1 MGLHP
6 AEIGKELRNF
16 AFFKTFSDDMLLQ
29 ISTMTVEK
37 NFRASDFILREGE
50 LNTKLY
56 FLRSGV
62 AEINLENEVVAIL
75 QTPGDVMGEMSVV
88 LKRPVTSSI
97 IAKTD
102 VSAFIIDSDHF
113 SHVPQKDF
121 DRFTAL
127 LYRVYSTVLADRLI
141 RSNEKARL
149 FEIANRELFEAQAT
163 LEKAGDKSVLL
174 VDTDRKQLV
183 LAKMAVGSS
192 GVKMDIA
199 ADVEAAKQLLQLNKY
214 DLVVFDDNCSE
225 VVNFIPDIKKCVMI
239 TTKKVEQNIPILKKT
254 QKVNNLITRDPDDK
268 QLTIKTLL
276 TTLSKLLNNDVFGIE
291 KYLSWGVDIQAK
303 KVTSSS
309 ERMKLKDDMVAY
321 FKRLGI
327 RNTVLEKMY
336 QVTEELLMNAI
347 YDAPTDKQGKAMFNH
362 LSRKT
367 EVALESHLQS
377 IIKYGCDGI
386 YLAVS
391 VTDPFGSLTKE
402 IIINYLDSCYNNQA
416 GSLNTGKGGAGRG
429 LHQIVENSD
438 LTIFNVK
445 SGQRTEVISIF
456 FTETNKKEPNPS
468 FHYFFNE

>member
-6 AEIGKELRNF
+6 VEIAKELRNF
-16 AFFKTFSDDMLLQ
+16 PFFKTFSDEMLLQ

-37 NFRASDFILREGE
+37 HFKASDCILREGE
-50 LNTKLY
+50 INTKLY

-62 AEINLENEVVAIL
+62 AEITLENEVVAIL
-75 QTPGDVMGEMSVV
+75 QTVGDVMGEMSVV

-97 IAKTD
+97 IAKNE
-102 VSAFIIDSDHF
+102 VSVFVIDSDHF
-113 SHVPQKDF
+113 THVPQKDF
-121 DRFTAL
+121 DKFNAL

-141 RSNEKARL
+141 RTNEKARL
-149 FEIANRELFEAQAT
+149 FEIANRELFEAQAN
-163 LEKAGDKSVLL
+163 LEKSGDKSVLL

-192 GVKMDIA
+192 GVRMDIA
-199 ADVEAAKQLLQLNKY
+199 SDIDSAKQLLQLNKY
-214 DLVVFDDNCSE
+214 DLIVFDDTCSDIE
-225 VVNFIPDIKKCVMI
+225 NFIPDIKRAVMI
-239 TTKKVEQNIPILKKT
+239 TSKRVQENIPILKKT
-254 QKVNNLITRDPDDK
+254 KKVNNLITRDTDDK

-303 KVTSSS
+303 KVTTSAD
-309 ERMKLKDDMVAY
+309 RLKLKDDMVTY

-327 RNTVLEKMY
+327 RNTILERMY
-336 QVTEELLMNAI
+336 LVTEELLMNAI
-347 YDAPTDKQGKAMFNH
+347 YDAPTDKNGKSLFNH
-362 LSRKT
+362 LSRKID
-367 EVALESHLQS
+367 VVLESHMQS
-377 IIKYGCDGI
+377 VIKYGCDGI

-391 VTDPFGSLTKE
+391 VTDPFGSLTKD
-402 IIINYLDSCYNNQA
+402 IIINYLDSCYAGQA

-445 SGQRTEVISIF
+445 PGQRTEVISIF

-468 FHYFFNE
+468 FHYFFNT

>member
-6 AEIGKELRNF
+6 VEIAKELRNF
-16 AFFKTFSDDMLLQ
+16 AFFKTFNDEMLLQ

-37 NFRASDFILREGE
+37 EFRASDYILREGE

-56 FLRSGV
+56 FLRSGI
-62 AEINLENEVVAIL
+62 AEITLENEVVAIL
-75 QTPGDVMGEMSVV
+75 QTVGDVMGEMSVV

-97 IAKTD
+97 VAKTA
-102 VSAFIIDSDHF
+102 VSVFVIDSDHF

-121 DRFTAL
+121 DKFNSL

-141 RSNEKARL
+141 RTNEKARL
-149 FEIANRELFEAQAT
+149 FEIANRELFEAQAN

-192 GVKMDIA
+192 GVRMDIA
-199 ADVEAAKQLLQLNKY
+199 ADVEAAKQLLLLNKY
-214 DLVVFDDNCSE
+214 DLIVFDDTCSDIAE
-225 VVNFIPDIKKCVMI
+225 SIPDVRKAVMI
-239 TTKKVEQNIPILKKT
+239 TSKRVQENIPILKKT
-254 QKVNNLITRDPDDK
+254 KKVNNLITRDVNDK

-291 KYLSWGVDIQAK
+291 KYLSWGVDIQTK

-309 ERMKLKDDMVAY
+309 ERLKLKDDMVLY

-327 RNTVLEKMY
+327 RNTILEKMH

-347 YDAPTDKQGKAMFNH
+347 YDAPTDKTGKPLYNH
-362 LSRKT
+362 LSRKV
-367 EVALESHLQS
+367 EVVLDSHLQS
-377 IIKYGCDGI
+377 HIKYGCDGI

-391 VTDPFGSLTKE
+391 VTDPFGSLTKD
-402 IIINYLDSCYNNQA
+402 IIINYLDSCYSGQA
-416 GSLNTGKGGAGRG
+416 GSLNNGKGGAGRG

-445 SGQRTEVISIF
+445 PGQRTEVISIF
-456 FTETNKKEPNPS
+456 LTETNKKEPNPS

>member
-6 AEIGKELRNF
+6 VEIAKELRNF
-16 AFFKTFSDDMLLQ
+16 AFFKTFSDEMLLQ

-37 NFRASDFILREGE
+37 NFNAKDYILREGE

-56 FLRSGV
+56 FLRAGV
-62 AEINLENEVVAIL
+62 AEITLENEVVAIL

-97 IAKTD
+97 IAKNEVT
-102 VSAFIIDSDHF
+102 VFIIDSDHF

-121 DRFTAL
+121 DRFNSL

-141 RSNEKARL
+141 RTNEKARL

-174 VDTDRKQLV
+174 VDMDRKQLV

-192 GVKMDIA
+192 GVRMDIA
-199 ADVEAAKQLLQLNKY
+199 SDVNAAKQLLQLNKY
-214 DLVVFDDNCSE
+214 DLVVFDDNCSDI
-225 VVNFIPDIKKCVMI
+225 VPSLPDIKKAVMI
-239 TTKKVEQNIPILKKT
+239 TSKRVQENIPVLKKA
-254 QKVNNLITRDPDDK
+254 KIVNNLITRDPEDK

-291 KYLSWGVDIQAK
+291 KYLSWGVDIQSK
-303 KVTSSS
+303 KVSSS
-309 ERMKLKDDMVAY
+309 TERPKLKDDMVAY
-321 FKRLGI
+321 FRRLGI

-347 YDAPTDKQGKAMFNH
+347 YDAPTDKSGNSLFNH

-367 EVALESHLQS
+367 EVVLETHLQS
-377 IIKYGCDGI
+377 TIKYGCDGI

-391 VTDPFGSLTKE
+391 VTDPFGSLTKDV
-402 IIINYLDSCYNNQA
+402 IINYLDSCYSGQA
-416 GSLNTGKGGAGRG
+416 GTLNDGKGGAGRG

>member
-1 MGLHP
+1 MAIHP
-6 AEIGKELRNF
+6 AEIAKELRSF
-16 AFFKTFSDDMLLQ
+16 SFFKTFTDEMLLQ

-37 NFRASDFILREGE
+37 KIASANFILREGE

-56 FLRSGV
+56 FLRTGV
-62 AEINLENEVVAIL
+62 AEITLEGEVVAIL

-102 VSAFIIDSDHF
+102 VLAFVIDSDHF
-113 SHVPQKDF
+113 SHVPQKDY
-121 DRFTAL
+121 DRFNSL
-127 LYRVYSTVLADRLI
+127 LYRVYSTVLADRLVKT
-141 RSNEKARL
+141 NQKARL

-163 LEKAGDKSVLL
+163 LEKSGDKSVLL
-174 VDTDRKQLV
+174 VDVDRKQLV

-192 GVKMDIA
+192 GVRMDLA
-199 ADVEAAKQLLQLNKY
+199 SDVATAKQLLQLNKY
-214 DLVVFDDNCSE
+214 DLVIFDDNCSE
-225 VVNFIPDIKKCVMI
+225 ILDFIPDIKKAVMV
-239 TTKKVEQNIPILKKT
+239 TSKRVQENIPILKRTK
-254 QKVNNLITRDPDDK
+254 KVDNLITRDSDDK

-303 KVTSSS
+303 KVASSS
-309 ERMKLKDDMVAY
+309 ERLKLKDDMLAY

-347 YDAPTDKQGKAMFNH
+347 YDAPTDKSGKSLFNH

-377 IIKYGCDGI
+377 TIKYGCDGI

-391 VTDPFGSLTKE
+391 VADPFGSLTKD
-402 IIINYLDSCYNNQA
+402 IIINYLDSCYTGQA
-416 GSLNTGKGGAGRG
+416 GSLNKGKGGAGRG

-445 SGQRTEVISIF
+445 AGQRTEVISIF
-456 FTETNKKEPNPS
+456 YTETNKKEPNPS
-468 FHYFFNE
+468 FHYFFNS

>member
-1 MGLHP
+1 MSLHP
-6 AEIGKELRNF
+6 VEIAKELRNF
-16 AFFKTFSDDMLLQ
+16 AFFKTFSDEMLLQ

-37 NFRASDFILREGE
+37 NFKASGYILREGE

-62 AEINLENEVVAIL
+62 AEITLENEVVAIL
-75 QTPGDVMGEMSVV
+75 QTVGDVMGEMSVV

-102 VSAFIIDSDHF
+102 LSVFVIDSDHF

-121 DRFTAL
+121 DRFNSL

-141 RSNEKARL
+141 RTNEKARL

-174 VDTDRKQLV
+174 IDTDRKQLV

-192 GVKMDIA
+192 GVRMDVA
-199 ADVEAAKQLLQLNKY
+199 SDVESAKQLLLLNKY
-214 DLVVFDDNCSE
+214 DLIVFDDTCADIADS
-225 VVNFIPDIKKCVMI
+225 ISDIKKAVMI
-239 TTKKVEQNIPILKKT
+239 TNKKVQGNIPVLKKNK
-254 QKVNNLITRDPDDK
+254 KVNNLITRDPEDK

-291 KYLSWGVDIQAK
+291 KYLAWGVDIQNK

-309 ERMKLKDDMVAY
+309 DRMKLKDDMVVY

-327 RNTVLEKMY
+327 RNTILEKMY
-336 QVTEELLMNAI
+336 LVTEELLMNAI
-347 YDAPTDKQGKAMFNH
+347 YDAPTDKMGKALYNH
-362 LSRKT
+362 LPRKV
-367 EVALESHLQS
+367 EVVLDSHLQS
-377 IIKYGCDGI
+377 VIKYGCDGI

-391 VTDPFGSLTKE
+391 VTDPFGSLTKD
-402 IIINYLDSCYNNQA
+402 IIINYLDSCYSGQA
-416 GSLNTGKGGAGRG
+416 GSLNQGKGGAGRG

-445 SGQRTEVISIF
+445 PGQRTEVISIF
-456 FTETNKKEPNPS
+456 LTETNKKEPNPS

>member
-6 AEIGKELRNF
+6 VEIAKELRNF
-16 AFFKTFSDDMLLQ
+16 AFFKTFSDEMLLQ

-37 NFRASDFILREGE
+37 SFRATDFILREGE

-62 AEINLENEVVAIL
+62 AEITLENEVVAIL
-75 QTPGDVMGEMSVV
+75 QTIGDVMGEMSVV

-97 IAKTD
+97 VAKSE
-102 VSAFIIDSDHF
+102 VSVFVIDSDHF

-121 DRFTAL
+121 DKFNSL

-141 RSNEKARL
+141 RTNEKARL
-149 FEIANRELFEAQAT
+149 FEIANRELFEAQAN

-192 GVKMDIA
+192 GVRMDIA
-199 ADVEAAKQLLQLNKY
+199 SDVESAKQLLLLNKY
-214 DLVVFDDNCSE
+214 DLVVFDDTCSDI
-225 VVNFIPDIKKCVMI
+225 VDTITDIKKAVMI
-239 TTKKVEQNIPILKKT
+239 TSKKVQENLPILKKNK
-254 QKVNNLITRDPDDK
+254 KVNNLITRDVEDK

-303 KVTSSS
+303 KVTASG
-309 ERMKLKDDMVAY
+309 ERMRLKDEMVVY

-327 RNTVLEKMY
+327 RNTILEKMY
-336 QVTEELLMNAI
+336 LVTEELLMNAI
-347 YDAPTDKQGKAMFNH
+347 YDAPTDKSGKALYNH
-362 LSRKT
+362 LPRKT
-367 EVALESHLQS
+367 EVALDSHLQS
-377 IIKYGCDGI
+377 VIKYGCDGI

-391 VTDPFGSLTKE
+391 VTDPFGSLTKD
-402 IIINYLDSCYNNQA
+402 IIINYLDSCYAGNA
-416 GSLNTGKGGAGRG
+416 GSLNTSKGGAGRG

-445 SGQRTEVISIF
+445 PGQRTEVISIF

-468 FHYFFNE
+468 FHYFFNG